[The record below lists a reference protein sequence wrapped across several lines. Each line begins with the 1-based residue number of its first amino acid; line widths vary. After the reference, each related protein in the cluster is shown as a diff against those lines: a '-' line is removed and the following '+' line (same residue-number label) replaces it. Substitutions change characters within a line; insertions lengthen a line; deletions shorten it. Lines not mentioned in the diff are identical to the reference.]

1 MKRKIITTIIIIIFL
16 FLYSIVY
23 FGLLI
28 YLVSGIWKFVLGF
41 IATLFLLTLI
51 KVGID
56 RIKEIKEDE
65 DNDISKY

>member
-28 YLVSGIWKFVLGF
+28 YFVSGIWKFVFGF

>member
-28 YLVSGIWKFVLGF
+28 YLVSSIWKFVLGF
-41 IATLFLLTLI
+41 IAILFLLTLI